1 MQILLG
7 GDEAT
12 CWGEIIHKEPLKAN
26 TLRKLY
32 MKSYS
37 DHNTIYSEPNDIFL
51 VYMHQNIFPD
61 SSVELYAELLAI
73 IYL

>member
-1 MQILLG
+1 MQILFG

-12 CWGEIIHKEPLKAN
+12 CWREIIHKEPLKAN

-51 VYMHQNIFPD
+51 VCIRIFP
-61 SSVELYAELLAI
+61 
-73 IYL
+73 